1 MPDRSET
8 SLRKENA
15 DVRTSKARFGVE
27 TAVASCAGA
36 LGILTAVWHDW
47 IEALTGWDPD
57 HHNGSAEW
65 LIVAGLLAVAVVMA
79 VLARRDWK
87 VLTAVAQGSSG

>member
-1 MPDRSET
+1 MKSP
-8 SLRKENA
+8 
-15 DVRTSKARFGVE
+15 KARFRIE
-27 TAVASCAGA
+27 MAVALAAGA
-36 LGILTAVWHDW
+36 LGILTALWHDW

-65 LIVAGLLAVAVVMA
+65 LIVAALLVVAAAMG

-87 VLTAVAQGSSG
+87 VLVAAAGGS

>member
-1 MPDRSET
+1 M
-8 SLRKENA
+8 
-15 DVRTSKARFGVE
+15 RTSKTRFGVE
-27 TAVASCAGA
+27 TAVALCAGG

-65 LIVAGLLAVAVVMA
+65 LIVAGLLVIALVVGA
-79 VLARRDWK
+79 FARRDWK
-87 VLTAVAQGSSG
+87 LLAAADSAG